1 MDMQDIR
8 YLAEGLNGIV
18 AEATDLFEARIR
30 ELVEQGAPWELVR
43 EEARR
48 MFISL
53 VDGYRVQAEA
63 SGEEWYRY
71 LRELAVGESTPLP
84 SVEVPLVE
92 RRKLSSAVWWASQ
105 WLEEPNVDV
114 ERALAVLSERLDQ
127 FIKHAGREKVTQLAV
142 ADPAAK
148 RFGRVPV
155 GSTCTWCEML
165 ASRGFVYTSPKSA
178 GMFMRFHYK
187 CDCQVVPGFE
197 GKNPVEGY
205 DPGVYKAR
213 YDAAVEAL
221 RAESKP
227 GTRFV
232 DRDVAWRMG
241 VMFPEVYGRKSAAL
255 AWEGETIPLGDG
267 VAARVAAKHT
277 KQDAQ
282 ALQRWAE
289 GKQPDGIPY
298 YVRLQKAILGEIP
311 WTRELKKLRREL
323 DSAIDRSVVL
333 ESFTVSRWAPLETFG
348 VGKIEEIYSLRG
360 SFIEHRPY
368 IAAADKPSGVKT
380 SSGRV
385 QMHVY
390 VPAGSGLAP
399 VWTHTEKYRGQREI
413 LLLRGGMLDIIDVMS
428 MPDGS
433 PLVFAYY
440 QEVPHE

>member
-71 LRELAVGESTPLP
+71 LRELAVGEAAGLP

-142 ADPAAK
+142 ADPVAK

-178 GMFMRFHYK
+178 GLFMRFHYK

-213 YDAAVEAL
+213 YEAALAAL

-232 DRDVAWRMG
+232 DRDVALRMG
-241 VMFPEVYGRKSAAL
+241 MMFPEVYRRKPAAQVW
-255 AWEGETIPLGDG
+255 AGENIPLGDG

-289 GKQPDGIPY
+289 GKQSDGTPY

-323 DSAIDRSVVL
+323 DSAIDRSVAL
-333 ESFTVSRWAPLETFG
+333 EPFTVSRWAPLDTFG

-399 VWTHTEKYRGQREI
+399 VWEHTEKYRGQREV
-413 LLLRGGMLDIIDVMS
+413 LLLRGGMLDIVNVRQ

>member
-8 YLAEGLNGIV
+8 YLAEDLNGIV

-71 LRELAVGESTPLP
+71 LRELAVGEAAGLP

-92 RRKLSSAVWWASQ
+92 HRKLSSAVWWASQ

-127 FIKHAGREKVTQLAV
+127 FIKHAGREKITQLAV
-142 ADPAAK
+142 ADPAVK

-178 GMFMRFHYK
+178 GLFMRFHYK

-213 YDAAVEAL
+213 YEAAVAAL

-289 GKQPDGIPY
+289 GKQPDGTPY

>member
-53 VDGYRVQAEA
+53 VDGYRVQAEV

-71 LRELAVGESTPLP
+71 LRELAVGEATPLP

-178 GMFMRFHYK
+178 GLFMRFHYK

>member
-53 VDGYRVQAEA
+53 VDGYRVQAEV

-221 RAESKP
+221 RAESKH

>member
-71 LRELAVGESTPLP
+71 LRELAVGEAAGVP

-127 FIKHAGREKVTQLAV
+127 FIKHDGREKVTQLAV

>member
-30 ELVEQGAPWELVR
+30 ELVEQGAPWEMVR

-53 VDGYRVQAEA
+53 VDGYRVQAEV

-92 RRKLSSAVWWASQ
+92 HRKLSSAVWWASQ

-142 ADPAAK
+142 ADPVAK

-178 GMFMRFHYK
+178 GLFMRFHYK

-213 YDAAVEAL
+213 YDAALAAL

-232 DRDVAWRMG
+232 DRDVALRMG
-241 VMFPEVYGRKSAAL
+241 VMFPEVYGRKSATQV
-255 AWEGETIPLGDG
+255 WEGETIPLGAD
-267 VAARVAAKHT
+267 AAERVAAKHT

-289 GKQPDGIPY
+289 GKQPDGTPY

-323 DSAIDRSVVL
+323 DSAIDRSVAL

-413 LLLRGGMLDIIDVMS
+413 LLLRGGMLDIIDVER

-440 QEVPHE
+440 QEAPHE

>member
-43 EEARR
+43 EEAHR

-71 LRELAVGESTPLP
+71 LRELAVGEAAGLP

-142 ADPAAK
+142 ADPVAK

-178 GMFMRFHYK
+178 GLFMRFHYK

-213 YDAAVEAL
+213 YDAAVAAL

-232 DRDVAWRMG
+232 DRHVAVKMG
-241 VMFPEVYGRKSAAL
+241 AMFPEVYGRKSATQV
-255 AWEGETIPLGDG
+255 WDGETIPLGDG
-267 VAARVAAKHT
+267 VAARVEAKHT

-289 GKQPDGIPY
+289 GKQSDGTPY
-298 YVRLQKAILGEIP
+298 YVRLQKAILGEVP
-311 WTRELKKLRREL
+311 WTPELKKLRREL
-323 DSAIDRSVVL
+323 DSAIDRSVAL
-333 ESFTVSRWAPLETFG
+333 EPFTVSRWAPLDTFG

-385 QMHVY
+385 RLHVY

-399 VWTHTEKYRGQREI
+399 VWEHTEKYRGQREV
-413 LLLRGGMLDIIDVMS
+413 LLLRGGMLDIVNVRQ

>member
-71 LRELAVGESTPLP
+71 LRELAVGEAAGLP

-105 WLEEPNVDV
+105 WLEESNVDV

-142 ADPAAK
+142 ADPVAK

-289 GKQPDGIPY
+289 GKQSDGTPY

-348 VGKIEEIYSLRG
+348 VSKIEELYLLRG

-399 VWTHTEKYRGQREI
+399 VWTHTEKYRGQREV
-413 LLLRGGMLDIIDVMS
+413 LLLRGGMLDIVNVRQ

-440 QEVPHE
+440 QETPHE

>member
-1 MDMQDIR
+1 M
-8 YLAEGLNGIV
+8 G
-18 AEATDLFEARIR
+18 EAAG
-30 ELVEQGAPWELVR
+30 V
-43 EEARR
+43 
-48 MFISL
+48 
-53 VDGYRVQAEA
+53 
-63 SGEEWYRY
+63 
-71 LRELAVGESTPLP
+71 P

>member
-30 ELVEQGAPWELVR
+30 ELVEQGSPWELVR

-71 LRELAVGESTPLP
+71 LRELAVGEAAGLP

-142 ADPAAK
+142 ADPVAK

-165 ASRGFVYTSPKSA
+165 ASRGFVYASPKSA
-178 GMFMRFHYK
+178 GLFMRFHYK

-213 YDAAVEAL
+213 YDAALAAL

-232 DRDVAWRMG
+232 DRDVARQMG
-241 VMFPEVYGRKSAAL
+241 LMFPEVYGRKSAAL

-289 GKQPDGIPY
+289 GKQSDGTPY

-348 VGKIEEIYSLRG
+348 VGKIEELYLLRG

-399 VWTHTEKYRGQREI
+399 VWTHTEKYRGQREV
-413 LLLRGGMLDIIDVMS
+413 LLLRGGMLDIVNVRQ

-440 QEVPHE
+440 QEAPHE

>member
-71 LRELAVGESTPLP
+71 LRELAVGEAAGLP

-213 YDAAVEAL
+213 YEAAVAAL

-241 VMFPEVYGRKSAAL
+241 VMFPEVYGRKSEAL

>member
-71 LRELAVGESTPLP
+71 LRELAVGEVAGLP

-92 RRKLSSAVWWASQ
+92 HRKLSSAVWWASQ

-142 ADPAAK
+142 ADPVAK

-178 GMFMRFHYK
+178 GLFMRFHYK

>member
-71 LRELAVGESTPLP
+71 LRELAVGEAAGLP

-142 ADPAAK
+142 ADPVAK

-165 ASRGFVYTSPKSA
+165 ASRGFV
-178 GMFMRFHYK
+178 
-187 CDCQVVPGFE
+187 
-197 GKNPVEGY
+197 
-205 DPGVYKAR
+205 
-213 YDAAVEAL
+213 
-221 RAESKP
+221 
-227 GTRFV
+227 
-232 DRDVAWRMG
+232 
-241 VMFPEVYGRKSAAL
+241 
-255 AWEGETIPLGDG
+255 
-267 VAARVAAKHT
+267 
-277 KQDAQ
+277 
-282 ALQRWAE
+282 
-289 GKQPDGIPY
+289 
-298 YVRLQKAILGEIP
+298 
-311 WTRELKKLRREL
+311 
-323 DSAIDRSVVL
+323 
-333 ESFTVSRWAPLETFG
+333 
-348 VGKIEEIYSLRG
+348 
-360 SFIEHRPY
+360 
-368 IAAADKPSGVKT
+368 
-380 SSGRV
+380 
-385 QMHVY
+385 
-390 VPAGSGLAP
+390 
-399 VWTHTEKYRGQREI
+399 
-413 LLLRGGMLDIIDVMS
+413 
-428 MPDGS
+428 
-433 PLVFAYY
+433 
-440 QEVPHE
+440 